1 MNKSVVL
8 SALLLTFSSICS
20 AELIFTEKVRTV
32 PTSLVNPDIER
43 LAIPPTPNNMKLPEF
58 GKGII
63 GWGSGPEGAQAR
75 LNNVTASDVEVMKE
89 KGVTLDM
96 LNAWQVF
103 YTNETNRNAGN
114 PTAPIRAQLMKK
126 IIELW

>member
-20 AELIFTEKVRTV
+20 AELIFTEKVRTASA
-32 PTSLVNPDIER
+32 SLVNPDIER